1 MTVAFR
7 RYNAEEARSARDAIE
22 TVYKDAYW
30 ENIESGDQFS
40 QPGAFMGRFD
50 AYAANPLLDLVI
62 AYENSKPVG
71 QAWGWPLTA
80 SSTWWK
86 ALVSEP
92 EPGFTIEDGKRTFA
106 LSEIMVVRGHTGH
119 GIAHA
124 LHDNLLHARQEQRAT
139 LLVRPANT
147 RAYSTYLRW
156 GWHPVAKLR
165 PNWPDAPTFDVL
177 ILPLPLE
184 SASRLG

>member
-1 MTVAFR
+1 VTVAFR
-7 RYNAEEARSARDAIE
+7 RYDAEEARGARNVVE
-22 TVYKDAYW
+22 TVYKGAYW

-62 AYENSKPVG
+62 AYESSEPVG

-119 GIAHA
+119 GFAHA
-124 LHDNLLHARQEQRAT
+124 LHDNLLHGRKEQRAT

-177 ILPLPLE
+177 ILRLPLE